1 MARKGQF
8 KKGGGRIGDHRAHHG
23 KAKTRTVYKTKTKT
37 RTVHA
42 KSKRG
47 HRRHH
52 GGGGVS
58 LKHLAIAG
66 GALAFLT
73 GASSP
78 IAAIKDNANKLP
90 GAKTFGATAV
100 AGAALLAI
108 DKFVKPNKW
117 LRAAGYA
124 GIVIA
129 AATVG
134 NKGTSFQFVG
144 EPDYRQLRGA
154 DDGSFDGDVEG
165 FDGDEE
171 SVEDVEYEDDEG

>member
-8 KKGGGRIGDHRAHHG
+8 KKGGGRVGHASHHG
-23 KAKTRTVYKTKTKT
+23 KHKAKTRYVTKTKT
-37 RTVHA
+37 RTVHVKA
-42 KSKRG
+42 KH
-47 HRRHH
+47 HRRRSH
-52 GGGGVS
+52 GGGGVG

-73 GASSP
+73 GAASP

-100 AGAALLAI
+100 AGVALLAI

-134 NKGTSFQFVG
+134 NKGSSFSFVG
-144 EPDYRQLRGA
+144 DAPQLRGA

-165 FDGDEE
+165 VDVDDDDSVQGDDYDGGDQ
-171 SVEDVEYEDDEG
+171 D